1 MPHHRLFTLWFVLFL
16 FLSFFR
22 LPFFARVLSVIG
34 IFLMTPRRTAAAC
47 LGFDEFQGQ
56 APFAERDLVRDQF
69 RVLAGMDHMADLAS
83 LAAVLPVD
91 MKIMQV
97 LVSVPEAGRK
107 GCCGKSEQVAV
118 MAAEAQRKFSI
129 IVGHIELGR
138 VWLDQEFVVRRTM
151 RVVAGRARSV
161 PYGAVEYGLGFFD
174 EVLVAVEAER
184 LAGLRQELRRIARVR
199 RMTRH
204 TAPLRLNGR
213 VDVLCRFERIFD
225 RGMALKAELG
235 DRC

>member
-1 MPHHRLFTLWFVLFL
+1 
-16 FLSFFR
+16 
-22 LPFFARVLSVIG
+22 
-34 IFLMTPRRTAAAC
+34 MTPRRAAAAC
-47 LGFDEFQGQ
+47 LGFYEAQGQ
-56 APFAERDLVRDQF
+56 IPFAEGDLVRDQF

-97 LVSVPEAGRK
+97 LVSVPEAGRE
-107 GCCGKSEQVAV
+107 GGRGKSEQVAV
-118 MAAEAQRKFSI
+118 VAAEAQRKFGI

-138 VWLDQEFVVRRTM
+138 IGFDQESVVRRTM

-161 PYGAVEYGLGFFD
+161 LYGAVEYGLILFD

-184 LAGLRQELRRIARVR
+184 LAGFRQELRRIARVG
-199 RMTRH
+199 RMTRR

-213 VDVLCRFERIFD
+213 VDVLCRFERFFD
-225 RGMALKAELG
+225 LGMALKAELG